1 MPRLPP
7 RATISPAMSLGYLL
21 KSHYLADEFPSVITA
36 TKFSEYCVTNYAV
49 LESVADLLKRTTLY
63 GTFSVPR
70 STTRRMIA
78 LPHPSSQLAMSLII
92 AENRSA
98 IAKVIGSPKL
108 SLYDTALNKPRERI
122 FGGLNFKA
130 RTQREAEILARYPV
144 ILVTDIGNFFHTI
157 YSHSLPWAVLGKQK
171 VKDVREGKNKVAQAA
186 LHNHWA
192 SQLDLAIQ
200 RGNSRETFGIPVGPD
215 TSRMIAEI
223 LLSGIHNDASVIS
236 VIKGHDGYRL
246 VDDFFIGFN
255 DEATARQCL
264 DVVRRAL
271 WEYNLHLNEAKTRIA
286 PASTFFDGG
295 WKHEIETFP
304 IPRRSAI
311 KQREAVQRLM
321 EIALHHCSVR
331 GDSLP
336 ASFFCGRLTSLTIVM
351 SNFSFM
357 RDCLLRIARDF
368 TICLKSVAKFVTQ
381 YRSLVS
387 DPKSLEVVRN
397 WCRQIFKGH
406 ANRGHDLEIAWTLA
420 ICGILGI
427 HVDQNFMG
435 INERVVSPV
444 VLALLG
450 LLSADGLLK
459 EPWDDWKT
467 PTPGSGSIND
477 GRHWLPHYEAVRR
490 GWTKDV
496 TLITT
501 IQGDKMFAEL
511 LKADVTFLD
520 ESDFL
525 SQITV
530 APGPTPTRPLDMK
543 KLLVAMR
550 EQIRSGRQT
559 SSIEYE

>member
-1 MPRLPP
+1 MPKLRS

-21 KSHYLADEFPSVITA
+21 KSHYLADEFPSVITT
-36 TKFSEYCVTNYAV
+36 TKFSEYCVANYAA
-49 LESVADLLKRTTLY
+49 LDSLADLLKRTTLY

-108 SLYDTALNKPRERI
+108 SLYDTALSKPRERM

-157 YSHSLPWAVLGKQK
+157 YSHSLPWSVLGKQN
-171 VKDVREGKNKVAQAA
+171 VKDIREGKDKKAQAT
-186 LHNHWA
+186 LHGHWA
-192 SQLDLAIQ
+192 NQLDLAIQ

-215 TSRMIAEI
+215 TSRMVAEI
-223 LLSGIHNDASVIS
+223 LLSGIHNDASVTSILN
-236 VIKGHDGYRL
+236 GNDGYRL
-246 VDDFFIGFN
+246 VDDFFIGFS
-255 DEATARQCL
+255 DETTARQCL
-264 DVVRRAL
+264 DTVRRAL

-286 PASTFFDGG
+286 SASTFFDGG
-295 WKHEIETFP
+295 WRHEIETFP
-304 IPRRSAI
+304 IPRTSAI

-321 EIALHHCSVR
+321 EIALYHCSVR

-351 SNFSFM
+351 SNFTFI

-387 DPKSLEVVRN
+387 EPNSLVVVRN
-397 WCRQIFKGH
+397 WCQQIFNGH
-406 ANRGHDLEIAWTLA
+406 TNRGHDLEVAWTLA

-427 HVDQNFMG
+427 TVSQAFMG

-444 VLALLG
+444 VLAILG
-450 LLSADGLLK
+450 LLRADGLLA

-467 PTPGSGSIND
+467 PFPGSGSIND
-477 GRHWLPHYEAVRR
+477 GRYWLPHYEAVRR
-490 GWTKDV
+490 GWTKDATV
-496 TLITT
+496 IGT
-501 IQGDKMFAEL
+501 IQGDKMFADL

-525 SQITV
+525 SQIPF
-530 APGPTPTRPLDMK
+530 APEPPQTKPFDMK
-543 KLLVAMR
+543 KPLIAVR
-550 EQIRSGRQT
+550 ERVRSGRQT
-559 SSIEYE
+559 SASEYE